1 MNKKYLITIAIVLGV
16 VLLDQSSKL
25 YIDRAFPLYHSI
37 PIVKNFIHITYVRN
51 TGAAFGLFASQ
62 VIGFRV
68 FFFLITSIIAVL
80 IILYFL
86 RSLKDTQ
93 TFLISSLSLIMG
105 GAIGN
110 LIDRVR
116 LGEVIDFIDLHYY
129 SCHWPAFN
137 VADSAITVGGVFLL
151 VNTVFKKDKTQ

>member
-1 MNKKYLITIAIVLGV
+1 LKKKYLITIAIVLGV
-16 VLLDQSSKL
+16 ILLDQSSKL
-25 YIDRAFPLYHSI
+25 YIDRALPLYYSI

-62 VIGFRV
+62 VTGFKV

-80 IILYFL
+80 VILFLL
-86 RSLKDTQ
+86 RSLEDTQ
-93 TFLISSLSLIMG
+93 TLLISSLSLIMG

-116 LGEVIDFIDLHYY
+116 LGEVIDFIDLHWY
-129 SCHWPAFN
+129 SYHWPAFN
-137 VADSAITVGGVFLL
+137 VADSAVTVGGVFLI